1 MNIYI
6 IKKATGEIVAVNRTI
21 VGVALEAYGLD
32 IATVGGIEANRESI
46 EDALASSPSCEC
58 LTSDGEILVI
68 ERHFLGN

>member
-32 IATVGGIEANRESI
+32 VVTVEGVEAESDAI
-46 EDALASSPSCEC
+46 RKALATSPSCDC
-58 LTSDGEILVI
+58 LTSDGEILTI